1 MQKVDFHN
9 LDNVL
14 LDELMKMKA
23 NKQIRKFIITIQG
36 GQTEKKLFCQLIY
49 TIYIFILYQLS
60 KQNSILTNEEYD
72 IYFSLNRNINSATL
86 PQN

>member
-23 NKQIRKFIITIQG
+23 NKQIRKLIITIQG
-36 GQTEKKLFCQLIY
+36 GQTEIKIFCQLIY

-60 KQNSILTNEEYD
+60 KQNSIFTNEEYD
-72 IYFSLNRNINSATL
+72 IYFCLNRNINSATL

>member
-23 NKQIRKFIITIQG
+23 NKQIRKLIITIQG
-36 GQTEKKLFCQLIY
+36 GQTEIKIFCQLIY

-72 IYFSLNRNINSATL
+72 IYFCLNRNINSATL